1 LKQFVYKPYA
11 WKKAINSPEHKLQV
25 GSFIFSKKRG
35 SNGSQS
41 MQNYYFAFKVI
52 EINGDLVR
60 LSVIRKLSDKN
71 NLLQGDFSTTKEGYK
86 NLKENIQNL
95 TITGILTKKL
105 YTDWDLAEKPFDPN
119 NTLIKAFNKNK
130 LDSIVENI
138 QPKHQ
143 TYKELVKA
151 LEIINTYPKEEPTD
165 TIKSVDKIT
174 LKDTNN
180 ALISIKK
187 KLLFWKDLTGKDSLT
202 NIYDQKT
209 FEAVKRFQ
217 ERHGLAADG
226 VIGYGTLSALN
237 FSKEKRKQQ
246 IIANLERWRW
256 YNNDL
261 SFEDYQRQID
271 AIREILKGNFKESMK
286 DFKRLMNDYA
296 QNLHFEEAQ
305 KIKEKIEILENY
317 QSRSTIVN
325 PKITNVD
332 VFSIVSDESAAYV
345 NFLQIS
351 HGSIIR
357 SHTME
362 IKKKLDETDEE
373 LLELAVVEMRE
384 RFNLLSKEVIV
395 PFEIDLGEKIKVTIP
410 QLGDK
415 KQILD
420 LSIRNAKFYR
430 IEQLKQLQIVDPDR
444 HVNRIMAQMQK
455 DLRLPAEPRHIECFD
470 NSNIQGTNP
479 VAACVVFK
487 DGKASKKDYRHFNV
501 KTVEGPDD
509 FASMTEIVYR
519 RYKRLLDENEP
530 LPQLIIIDGGK
541 GQLSAALK
549 SIDDLGL
556 RGKIAIIG
564 IAKRLEELF
573 YPGDSIPLYLD
584 KKSETLK
591 VIQQLRNEAHRFGIT
606 FHRDK
611 RSKAALN
618 SSVESIPGIG
628 EKTMLTLIQHFKS
641 VKRLK
646 LATEKEIS
654 DVVGVSK
661 AKKIVD
667 FYKTN

>member
-1 LKQFVYKPYA
+1 LELDVFQVNFVFMNNPTL
-11 WKKAINSPEHKLQV
+11 ILQIQTLPDGPGV
-25 GSFIFSKKRG
+25 Y
-35 SNGSQS
+35 Q
-41 MQNYYFAFKVI
+41 YY
-52 EINGDLVR
+52 D
-60 LSVIRKLSDKN
+60 
-71 NLLQGDFSTTKEGYK
+71 KEGKILYVGKAK
-86 NLKENIQNL
+86 NLKKRVASYFNKIHDTAKTNVLVKKIVTIKHIVVPTETDALLLENN
-95 TITGILTKKL
+95 
-105 YTDWDLAEKPFDPN
+105 
-119 NTLIKAFNKNK
+119 LIKTLQPRYNVLLRDDKSYPWICIKKEPFSRIFSTRRLVKDGSEYFGPYTSFK
-130 LDSIVENI
+130 TVHTILDLI
-138 QPKHQ
+138 
-143 TYKELVKA
+143 KEL
-151 LEIINTYPKEEPTD
+151 YPLRTC
-165 TIKSVDKIT
+165 
-174 LKDTNN
+174 N
-180 ALISIKK
+180 
-187 KLLFWKDLTGKDSLT
+187 
-202 NIYDQKT
+202 Y
-209 FEAVKRFQ
+209 
-217 ERHGLAADG
+217 
-226 VIGYGTLSALN
+226 
-237 FSKEKRKQQ
+237 
-246 IIANLERWRW
+246 
-256 YNNDL
+256 DL
-261 SFEDYQRQID
+261 SKSNIENGKFKVCLEYHIGNCKGPCEGFESLENYQKQVD

-286 DFKRLMNDYA
+286 DFKKVMTDLASKM
-296 QNLHFEEAQ
+296 HFEEAQ

-325 PKITNVD
+325 PKITNID
-332 VFSIVSDESAAYV
+332 VFSIVSDESAAFV

-373 LLELAVVEMRE
+373 LLELAIIELRE
-384 RFNLLSKEVIV
+384 RFQLLSKEIIV
-395 PFEIDLGEKIKVTIP
+395 PFEVDLGENIKVTVP

-444 HVNRIMAQMQK
+444 HANRIMAQMQK
-455 DLRLPAEPRHIECFD
+455 DLRLPVEPRHIECFD

-487 DGKASKKDYRHFNV
+487 DGKPSKKDYRHFNI

-509 FASMTEIVYR
+509 FASMTEVVYR
-519 RYKRLLDENEP
+519 RYKRLLEENEP

-541 GQLSAALK
+541 GQLSSALK
-549 SIDDLGL
+549 SIDELGL
-556 RGKIAIIG
+556 RGKITIIG

-618 SSVESIPGIG
+618 SSIESIPGIG

-654 DVVGVSK
+654 DVIGISK
-661 AKKIVD
+661 AKKITD